1 MGNELNAQSAKDKV
15 LEFLSEIPIDREAAK
30 ASGYIR
36 TVSIEAHTGVRQDD
50 TCELWYDVQIEGIE
64 KHF

>member
-1 MGNELNAQSAKDKV
+1 MDNELNEQSAKDKI
-15 LEFLSEIPIDREAAK
+15 LEFLAEIPIDREAAK

-50 TCELWYDVQIEGIE
+50 TCELWYDV
-64 KHF
+64 